1 MKTGWIRI
9 LLYEKDKDKDNGK
22 DTDQNKSDGE
32 GDGDDSDPELRP
44 KLCVLVLPSNLD
56 GG

>member
-32 GDGDDSDPELRP
+32 GDGSTLLYPVSLFWVLRQEII
-44 KLCVLVLPSNLD
+44 
-56 GG
+56 